1 MSEEKK
7 IKIVVIGGSIGGL
20 TAAKRARRISELA
33 EITIIEESKYIGGT
47 NSALPFYTSG
57 NIKKIETLYTED
69 EEELEEIYNIK
80 LLKNYKAIDINR
92 KEKKVIVKNLAIEKN
107 IEIPYDKLVLACGSR
122 FKLPKIVQ
130 KKIKNVFVLN
140 SIQDAIEIREYTEKT
155 SAKEI
160 LIVGSNYY
168 SLITADSFIKKGF
181 NVSLIDKK
189 LIGLQEFDFE
199 FNHIL
204 REEMKNKGII
214 LYNNLSI
221 KKFIK
226 NDKEKISKVELNN
239 NQTIDTHLILFYDN
253 YLPNI
258 ELAKKA
264 ALDLGETERIKVDN
278 KMITVDQDIFAIGSI
293 AESYNRITN
302 LPESSNF
309 MIPVQIQARV
319 AGSVAAGQE
328 MIYKGSIKITVIKFQ
343 DFVIGSAGLNIQ
355 ALNKIG
361 IDNYSVTLFAG
372 DHERYQ
378 PINEKLH
385 IKILINKENRR
396 ILGAQ
401 ICGKSIKVDKKL
413 DLLYTAIYSNLT
425 IDDLQMLGLS
435 YTPELSYSK
444 NPINTLGMIATNR
457 MDGLTEVLTINDI
470 LLESKLFIL
479 DIRNKDE
486 YTKSHV
492 EGSTWIPLNELRKRL
507 DEIPK
512 DINIYIC
519 GHVGIRGY
527 IAERILKGNG
537 FKNVF
542 NIEGGITAIKLMENM
557 R

>member
-1 MSEEKK
+1 MSEEKE

-20 TAAKRARRISELA
+20 TAAKRARRISESTD
-33 EITIIEESKYIGGT
+33 ITVIEESSYIGGT
-47 NSALPFYTSG
+47 ISALPFYTSG
-57 NIKKIETLYTED
+57 NIKKLETIYSKD
-69 EEELEEIYNIK
+69 DDELEEIYNFK
-80 LLKNYKAIDINR
+80 MLKNHRAIDINR
-92 KEKKVIVKNLAIEKN
+92 KEKKIIVKNLATEKN
-107 IEIPYDKLVLACGSR
+107 IEVPYDKLILACGSR
-122 FKLPKIVQ
+122 FRLPKIVQ
-130 KKIKNVFVLN
+130 KKIKNVFTLN
-140 SIQDAIEIREYTEKT
+140 NVQDAIEIREYMEKT

-168 SLITADSFIKKGF
+168 SLITADNFVKKGF

-189 LIGLQEFDFE
+189 LIGLQDFDFE

-204 REEMKNKGII
+204 REELKNKGIT

-226 NDKEKISKVELNN
+226 NDKEKISKIELNN
-239 NQTIDTHLILFYDN
+239 NQTIESHLILFFDN

-258 ELAKKA
+258 DFVKKA
-264 ALDLGETERIKVDN
+264 GLDLGDTERIKVNN
-278 KMITVDQDIFAIGSI
+278 KMMTVDQNIFAVGSI

-309 MIPVQIQARV
+309 MIPVQMQARV
-319 AGSVAAGQE
+319 AGSVAADQE
-328 MIYKGSIKITVIKFQ
+328 MTYKGSIKATIIKFQ
-343 DFVIGSAGLNIQ
+343 DFIIGSAGLNIQ

-361 IDNYSVTLFAG
+361 VDNYSVTLFAG

-385 IKILINKENRR
+385 IKILINKENRK

-401 ICGKSIKVDKKL
+401 ICGKSNKVDKKL

-444 NPINTLGMIATNR
+444 NPINTLGMIASNR
-457 MDGLTEVLTINDI
+457 MDGLSEVLTINDI

-486 YTKSHV
+486 YAKSHV

-519 GHVGIRGY
+519 GHVGMRGY